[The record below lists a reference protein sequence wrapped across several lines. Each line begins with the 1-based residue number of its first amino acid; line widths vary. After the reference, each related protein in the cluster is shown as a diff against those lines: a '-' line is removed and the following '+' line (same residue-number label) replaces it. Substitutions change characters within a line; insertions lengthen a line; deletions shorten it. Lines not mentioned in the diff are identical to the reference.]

1 MSDSLWDGSSFMCC
15 NSGEVG
21 QPGKWDVP
29 EISLGEVSTEPRFL
43 SSVESSVRSFALQF
57 ISDQLRRT
65 QQADLASRNL
75 ILFLSAA
82 AGWPEMR
89 TITTQRLEGW
99 LQNPK
104 VGARCN
110 PSTAGFSTSL

>member
-1 MSDSLWDGSSFMCC
+1 MCC
-15 NSGEVG
+15 NAGEVG
-21 QPGKWDVP
+21 QPGRWDVP

-104 VGARCN
+104 VGAQCN
-110 PSTAGFSTSL
+110 HTAGFSTSL

>member
-1 MSDSLWDGSSFMCC
+1 MSSLERRPFRLSFKKAPLH
-15 NSGEVG
+15 NLGEVS
-21 QPGKWDVP
+21 QPGRWDVP

-57 ISDQLRRT
+57 INDQLRRT
-65 QQADLASRNL
+65 QQADSASRNL
-75 ILFLSAA
+75 ILFLTTA

-89 TITTQRLEGW
+89 TTATQRLEGW

-104 VGARCN
+104 VGTPISGQC
-110 PSTAGFSTSL
+110 